1 VRLLL
6 DATVSTEG
14 VGRRL
19 AAAGHDVGALDQ
31 EPTLDGLDDEEVL
44 ELAVKDGS
52 VLVTLN
58 AGDYPR
64 ILREWLAAGRSHAGV
79 ILLHGIEPADFDEVV
94 KAVGAQL
101 DDRPGQPDWVDRAV
115 VVSQGAVGVSIGG
128 R

>member
-1 VRLLL
+1 MRVLL

-31 EPTLDGLDDEEVL
+31 EPALDGLDDEQVL
-44 ELAVKDGS
+44 ELAARDGS

-58 AGDYPR
+58 SGDYPQ

-79 ILLHGIEPADFDEVV
+79 ILLHGIEPAAFDTVAA
-94 KAVGAQL
+94 AVERRFEEHPRQA
-101 DDRPGQPDWVDRAV
+101 DWIDRAV
-115 VVSQGAVGVSIGG
+115 IAEHAPVS
-128 R
+128 